1 MNKNPFPELNKAC
14 EEEYFFFRKTEYKI
28 IKYQKDSIFSR
39 VKLKKK
45 RIFLRVYPMYIQF

>member
-1 MNKNPFPELNKAC
+1 MNKNPFPELNKVC

-45 RIFLRVYPMYIQF
+45 RIFLRVYPVYIQF